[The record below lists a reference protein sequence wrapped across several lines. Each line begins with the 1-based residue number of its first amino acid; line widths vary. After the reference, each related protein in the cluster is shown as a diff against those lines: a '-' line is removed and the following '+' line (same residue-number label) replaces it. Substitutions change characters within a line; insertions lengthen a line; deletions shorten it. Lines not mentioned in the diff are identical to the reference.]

1 MNMGDVTRQQVIT
14 APQGTTM
21 IRPIQI
27 TDQNVITMNGAT
39 AIPGGTASWQQV
51 KTTGTQPMTTGTTT
65 YYPQYELKVENKK
78 TWSNDYYKST
88 PAYAGNHSKRY
99 RREKYHTAT
108 SGGP

>member
-1 MNMGDVTRQQVIT
+1 MQMNMGDGTRQQVIT

-78 TWSNDYYKST
+78 
-88 PAYAGNHSKRY
+88 
-99 RREKYHTAT
+99 
-108 SGGP
+108 GGPVTLNTNQIQPMQVTTANVIDVKNI